1 VETSKLAAFTGQ
13 KYLNLETFRKNGQ
26 GVPTPIWFVEM
37 DGVLYVR
44 TGAES
49 GKVKRIRN
57 QSRVRVAPCDRM
69 GKLYGDWMEASAHLV
84 DGPLVEQVNNLIK
97 RKYGLLKALFDLFG
111 SQNKMKSATIAID
124 LA

>member
-1 VETSKLAAFTGQ
+1 MEKSELAVFVGQ

-26 GVPTPIWFVEM
+26 GVPTPVWFVEM

-49 GKVKRIRN
+49 GKVKRVRN

-69 GKLYGDWMEASAHLV
+69 GKLYGDWMEASAYLV
-84 DGPLVEQVNNLIK
+84 DGPMVEQVNSLIK
-97 RKYGLLKALFDLFG
+97 RKYGLLKAFFDLFG
-111 SQNKMKSATIAID
+111 SLNKTNSATIAID